1 MGRTECVMY
10 KRIPKVITVYSSESK
25 LLDIQA
31 FFFIPTGAIFSI
43 CTTPFAPR
51 LVRPTGFSYPDLAYQ
66 PHEPYHSWELLSILR
81 TLFLLVLYRVH
92 PSKPFESLQNTQH
105 RD

>member
-1 MGRTECVMY
+1 MI
-10 KRIPKVITVYSSESK
+10 KRVSFLS
-25 LLDIQA
+25 L
-31 FFFIPTGAIFSI
+31 TGAVSLS
-43 CTTPFAPR
+43 CTTPFATRP
-51 LVRPTGFSYPDLAYQ
+51 VRPTGFSYPDLAYQ